1 MNILGL
7 NAYHGDASAS
17 LFTDG
22 HLSCAMEEER
32 FSRLK
37 HQAGFPALAVTHSLR
52 YAGIDATDL
61 QHVAISRDNNA
72 HLHKKLM
79 FALSK
84 GPSLSLL
91 RDRLTNVSKIRD
103 VQTTLAEVV
112 GVDEKA
118 LDVQVHRVE
127 HHRAHMA
134 SAFFVSPFERA
145 ALLSI
150 DGFGDFVSTMWGRG
164 CGNKI
169 DVSSWVEFP
178 HSMGLLYTAITQYL
192 GFAKYGDEFKV
203 MGLAPYGEPEYLDAM
218 RRLVRVTP
226 KGGFELDLAY
236 FIHHSEG
243 VNMTWE
249 AGSPT
254 IGDVFSP
261 KLEQLFG
268 PRRKPGDPM
277 EARHQNLA
285 ASLQALLEEVVLGM
299 LRQLAEKT
307 GLKDL
312 CMAGGVALN
321 CTMNGKILSETP
333 FERVYIQPAAYDGG
347 TSLGAALYVK
357 HQVLGAPRDFVM
369 DHTYL
374 GLEYTPHECRAAL
387 EAHGLRYQELA
398 DEPLSAAAADLIAEG
413 NIVGWYQGRFEWG
426 PRALGN
432 RSIICDPRS
441 DRMKDVLNSRIKHR
455 ESFRPFAPSVLEER
469 AADWFEMGDASPF
482 MLMTCQVRKEQQ
494 ARVPAITHV
503 DGTARQQTV
512 SKATNPKYWGLIHA
526 FEKKTGVPIV
536 VNTSFNENEP
546 VVNTPDEAI
555 SCYLRND
562 MDVLVLGPYLVE
574 KSK

>member
-17 LFTDG
+17 LFVDG
-22 HLSCAMEEER
+22 RLSCAMEEER

-37 HQAGFPALAVTHSLR
+37 HQAGFPTLAVQRSLAH
-52 YAGIDATDL
+52 AGISAANLD
-61 QHVAISRDNNA
+61 HIAISRDNNA

-79 FALSK
+79 FALAK
-84 GPSLSLL
+84 GPSFAMLK
-91 RDRLTNVSKIRD
+91 DRLTNASKIRD
-103 VQTTLAEVV
+103 VKSSMAELAGLPESAL
-112 GVDEKA
+112 KA
-118 LDVQVHRVE
+118 EVHRVE
-127 HHRAHMA
+127 HHHAHMA
-134 SAFFVSPFERA
+134 SAFFVSPFEEA

-150 DGFGDFVSTMWGRG
+150 DGFGDFVSTMWGTGHGSR
-164 CGNKI
+164 I
-169 DVSSWVEFP
+169 EVQDWVEFP

-192 GFAKYGDEFKV
+192 GFGKYGDEFKV
-203 MGLAPYGEPEYLDAM
+203 MGLAPYGQPEYMDAV
-218 RRLVRVTP
+218 RKLVKPT
-226 KGGFELDLAY
+226 KTGFELDLSY
-236 FIHHSEG
+236 FVHHSEG
-243 VNMTWE
+243 VNMTWD

-261 KLEQLFG
+261 KLEQLLGARRG
-268 PRRKPGDPM
+268 PDEPLGQKHM
-277 EARHQNLA
+277 NIA
-285 ASLQALLEEVVLGM
+285 ASLQDVLEEVVLGM
-299 LRQLAEKT
+299 LRQLSART
-307 GLKDL
+307 GLTDL

-333 FERVYIQPAAYDGG
+333 FKRVYIQPAAYDGG

-357 HQVLGAPRDFVM
+357 HHVHGAPRDFVM
-369 DHTYL
+369 DHTYW
-374 GLEYTPHECRAAL
+374 GLEYTPEQCRAAL
-387 EAHGLRYQELA
+387 DARGLRYQEMD
-398 DEPLSAAAADLIAEG
+398 DEPLADAAAELITQG

-432 RSIICDPRS
+432 RSIVCDPRS

-455 ESFRPFAPSVLEER
+455 ESFRPFAPSVLEEK
-469 AADWFEMGDASPF
+469 AGDWFEMSEASPF

-512 SKATNPKYWGLIHA
+512 SKRTNPKYWGLIHA

-546 VVNTPDEAI
+546 VVNTPEEAI
-555 SCYLRND
+555 DCYLRND
-562 MDVLVLGPYLVE
+562 MDVLVLGRFLVE
-574 KSK
+574 KVR